1 MSLAA
6 SDRVDTDRTVYD
18 VPTVHTVSTVGT
30 SRAVRTVDRSSRV
43 STVDAAGTDH
53 TAHTVYTVYTVGTV
67 FDAGTVHEVPE
78 RPAPSEAAME
88 VYPRMTDSPRAVS
101 VALQKGGVG
110 KTTLAINLAE
120 RLAARSNDVLLVDL
134 DQQGNATE
142 GVGLADAYTS
152 DVHVGDVLEDGSET
166 TLGDVIRST
175 DHFDVLPA
183 HEDLDSVENSIR
195 SATFGEL
202 WIRNEVVDPVLG
214 ETYDYVVVDSP
225 PNLGPLAD
233 ASLIATQNV
242 IVPLRMSEPS
252 VSGFE
257 RMYTQ
262 QIDPIRKEIDL
273 DILAIVPNALSGDNE
288 EKRIIGDLEETEFG
302 EYLPQFG
309 RSEHFDDPDSPG
321 PGLRERIAF
330 RRAWREG
337 VPLAE
342 YDPDSDML
350 ERLDELA
357 AAVERGG
364 VADA

>member
-1 MSLAA
+1 
-6 SDRVDTDRTVYD
+6 
-18 VPTVHTVSTVGT
+18 
-30 SRAVRTVDRSSRV
+30 
-43 STVDAAGTDH
+43 
-53 TAHTVYTVYTVGTV
+53 
-67 FDAGTVHEVPE
+67 
-78 RPAPSEAAME
+78 
-88 VYPRMTDSPRAVS
+88 MTTETPRAVS

-120 RLAARSNDVLLVDL
+120 RLANRDNDVLLVDL

-142 GVGLADAYTS
+142 GVGLHDAYTS
-152 DVHVGDVLEDGSET
+152 DVHIGDVLEDGIET
-166 TLGDVIRST
+166 TLGDVIRSAGA
-175 DHFDVLPA
+175 FDVLPA

-202 WIRNEVVDPVLG
+202 WIRNEIVDPVLG

-233 ASLIATQNV
+233 ASLISTQNV

-262 QIDPIRKEIDL
+262 QIGPIRKEIDL
-273 DILAIVPNALSGDNE
+273 DITAIVPNSLAGDNE
-288 EKRIIGDLEETEFG
+288 EKRIITDLEESQFG
-302 EYLPQFG
+302 EFLPQFA

-342 YDPDSDML
+342 YDPDNDML
-350 ERLDELA
+350 DRLDELA
-357 AAVERGG
+357 AIVERGG
-364 VADA
+364 VADAR

>member
-1 MSLAA
+1 MS
-6 SDRVDTDRTVYD
+6 D
-18 VPTVHTVSTVGT
+18 PN
-30 SRAVRTVDRSSRV
+30 
-43 STVDAAGTDH
+43 
-53 TAHTVYTVYTVGTV
+53 
-67 FDAGTVHEVPE
+67 
-78 RPAPSEAAME
+78 
-88 VYPRMTDSPRAVS
+88 PRAVS

-120 RLAARSNDVLLVDL
+120 RLANRSNDVLLVDL

-142 GVGLADAYTS
+142 GVGLADAYSS
-152 DVHVGDVLEDGSET
+152 DTHLGNVLDDNDDTALEDI
-166 TLGDVIRST
+166 LRSAGT
-175 DHFDVLPA
+175 FDVLPA
-183 HEDLDSVENSIR
+183 NEDLDSVENSIR

-202 WIRNEVVDPVLG
+202 WIRNEVVDPLL
-214 ETYDYVVVDSP
+214 EDAYDYVVVDSP

-233 ASLIATQNV
+233 ASLISTQNV

-262 QIDPIRKEIDL
+262 QILPIRKEIDL
-273 DILAIVPNALSGDNE
+273 DILAIVPNSLAGDNE
-288 EKRIIGDLEETEFG
+288 EKRIIGDLEESDFG
-302 EYLPQFG
+302 EYLPAFA
-309 RSEHFDDPDSPG
+309 RSAHFDDPDSPG

-337 VPLAE
+337 VPLAAH
-342 YDPDSDML
+342 DPESDML

-357 AAVERGG
+357 AIVERGG

>member
-1 MSLAA
+1 
-6 SDRVDTDRTVYD
+6 
-18 VPTVHTVSTVGT
+18 
-30 SRAVRTVDRSSRV
+30 
-43 STVDAAGTDH
+43 
-53 TAHTVYTVYTVGTV
+53 
-67 FDAGTVHEVPE
+67 
-78 RPAPSEAAME
+78 
-88 VYPRMTDSPRAVS
+88 MTSPRAVS

-110 KTTLAINLAE
+110 KTTIAINLAE
-120 RLAARSNDVLLVDL
+120 RLANRSNDVLLVDL

-142 GVGLADAYTS
+142 GVGLAEAYSS
-152 DVHVGDVLEDGSET
+152 DRHLGDVLDDSSDTEPRDI
-166 TLGDVIRST
+166 IRSAGS
-175 DHFDVLPA
+175 FDVLPSN
-183 HEDLDSVENSIR
+183 EDLDSVENSIR

-202 WIRNEVVDPVLG
+202 WIRNEVVDPMLEDG
-214 ETYDYVVVDSP
+214 YDYVVVDSP

-233 ASLIATQNV
+233 ASLISTQNV

-262 QIDPIRKEIDL
+262 QIQPIRKEIDL
-273 DILAIVPNALSGDNE
+273 DILAIVPNSLAGDNE
-288 EKRIIGDLEETEFG
+288 EKRIIGDLERSEFG
-302 EYLPQFG
+302 QYLPEFA
-309 RSEHFDDPDSPG
+309 RAAHFDDPGSPG

-342 YDPDSDML
+342 HDPESDML

-357 AAVERGG
+357 AIVERGG